1 MDWILENSSWLFSGI
16 GVAILSALFGL
27 RKLSKGN
34 EETSSSS
41 AINITNTV
49 TTSIGSEVGCQN
61 NKQPNKRTY
70 LERNQISILFID
82 DQKFDYVKILK
93 NAGYENTRRIS
104 DARSIDC
111 PEVLHADIVFV
122 DINGVGTQLFP
133 TEQGLGLAKAIK
145 KKYTDSKCVILYSAS
160 QQPLNPEFFTLD
172 GVLNKNAEPYE
183 FINLIENWRIK

>member
-16 GVAILSALFGL
+16 GVAILSALFGWH
-27 RKLSKGN
+27 KLSKGN
-34 EETSSSS
+34 EENSSSS

-49 TTSIGSEVGCQN
+49 TTTIGSDAN
-61 NKQPNKRTY
+61 HKNDKRPNHRAY

-183 FINLIENWRIK
+183 FINLIENWRTK